1 MQVGPNQ
8 LASCL
13 ASCLLKSRF
22 RRLQLNAIA
31 QEHLAGQADK
41 LFHRLNSLP
50 FNIDQR
56 LANRVAAPLSFLED
70 MLAGPEPGGDV
81 LGDRAHLLDD
91 LGLVTERGEDLL
103 QLAIELSEFRSLF
116 LTIELIKRLTP
127 LPVRCG
133 GLSIQH
139 PCLLDQVGEDWEI
152 LDATPNF

>member
-1 MQVGPNQ
+1 MQVSPNQ
-8 LASCL
+8 LASR
-13 ASCLLKSRF
+13 LLISRF

-31 QEHLAGQADK
+31 QEQLARQVDK
-41 LFHRLNSLP
+41 FLHRVNGLP

-56 LANRVAAPLSFLED
+56 LANRVAASLSFLKD

-103 QLAIELSEFRSLF
+103 QLAIELSEFRSVF
-116 LTIELIKRLTP
+116 LTIGLTKCLTP

-139 PCLLDQVGEDWEI
+139 PCLLD
-152 LDATPNF
+152 

>member
-8 LASCL
+8 L

-56 LANRVAAPLSFLED
+56 LANRVAAPLSFLKD
-70 MLAGPEPGGDV
+70 MLAGPEPAGDV
-81 LGDRAHLLDD
+81 LGDCAHLLDD
-91 LGLVTERGEDLL
+91 LGLITERGEELL
-103 QLAIELSEFRSLF
+103 QLAIELSKLRSVF
-116 LTIELIKRLTP
+116 LAIGLTKRLTP
-127 LPVRCG
+127 LPVRSG

-139 PCLLDQVGEDWEI
+139 LRFLDQLGEDWEI
-152 LDATPNF
+152 LDATPDFRI